1 MEEISGFIG
10 GEEKEIF
17 SGMAKVYSRIEC
29 SIKGDGS
36 DVDVLKNFVDG
47 AKSL

>member
-1 MEEISGFIG
+1 MEEIAGFIG

-17 SGMAKVYSRIEC
+17 SGMAKVYSRMES
-29 SIKGDGS
+29 SIRGDGV
-36 DVDVLKNFVDG
+36 DVDVLTKFVDE